1 MAIVQPTNAV
11 DAQGATL
18 PRGEAIIQWLGVKNG
33 DTCAPY
39 TSGVSVASADRS
51 LQVEGVFGAGGSCQL
66 EGSNDSTNFE
76 ILHDVALNTIIKTQ
90 ASITQVLD
98 KTYQTQP
105 HITAGDVN
113 TLLNFTLYL
122 SGGVR

>member
-1 MAIVQPTNAV
+1 M
-11 DAQGATL
+11 
-18 PRGEAIIQWLGVKNG
+18 AIIQPNTTFNNRGEVIIQWASVKNG

-39 TSGVSVASADRS
+39 TSTPSVASADRS
-51 LQVEGVFGAGGSCQL
+51 LQVEGVWGSGGSAQL
-66 EGSNDSTNFE
+66 EGSNDQTNFE
-76 ILHDVALNTIIKTQ
+76 ILHDVQLNTIIMSGNGIK
-90 ASITQVLD
+90 QVLD

-105 HITAGDVN
+105 HITNGDAN